1 MNVVIDKVM
10 KRQRESDDKYVKLE
24 FKHMKME
31 EQLMEMANER
41 RKEDRE
47 FQLSMMSQG
56 PLPFPSM
63 TPPHYIQSHN
73 IIQAVAVVVCIQI
86 VVVEVIQCIVPHHH
100 HLTFHS
106 GWHE

>member
-41 RKEDRE
+41 RKED
-47 FQLSMMSQG
+47 
-56 PLPFPSM
+56 
-63 TPPHYIQSHN
+63 
-73 IIQAVAVVVCIQI
+73 
-86 VVVEVIQCIVPHHH
+86 
-100 HLTFHS
+100 
-106 GWHE
+106 